1 MFWDERSQSQSLSN
15 LRYLLTILRK
25 DLGDYLSID
34 RTSVAI
40 LAEADLQNQASL
52 SPVVKGTNIVVS
64 IVITVLAILAIVG
77 FVDKSGKWFATLW
90 VLISTVVAI
99 TLIHWAWFKKTGN

>member
-1 MFWDERSQSQSLSN
+1 M
-15 LRYLLTILRK
+15 
-25 DLGDYLSID
+25 
-34 RTSVAI
+34 
-40 LAEADLQNQASL
+40 
-52 SPVVKGTNIVVS
+52 
-64 IVITVLAILAIVG
+64 ITVLAILAIVG